1 MLVVACIAGN
11 AKADLW
17 DQYQALGVIPLPP
30 AAEPNFELGAR
41 YWASQGNTYFSFNSS
56 KHDPALGNPT
66 STLNYD
72 NTNGNS
78 GEITSHAQ
86 HPRQGL
92 RRCRRLERR
101 QSRRPPLLRRLSN
114 SPTPTAAS
122 KATI

>member
-56 KHDPALGNPT
+56 KHDLRWAIRPQPSTMTTRTAIRARSLGVPNTLAKGFVGAGALSVANLDDHDFFAG
-66 STLNYD
+66 YQ
-72 NTNGNS
+72 
-78 GEITSHAQ
+78 I
-86 HPRQGL
+86 L
-92 RRCRRLERR
+92 RH
-101 QSRRPPLLRRLSN
+101 
-114 SPTPTAAS
+114 
-122 KATI
+122 